1 MAKQEKHSG
10 FRPGW
15 LLLMHQLPSRPAY
28 LRVKVW
34 RTLREAGAIALRHSG
49 YVLPLNDRAVAV
61 MRQTVGEIERG
72 KGKAALCE
80 AKFLDGVSD
89 DDLRDLFNKARD
101 ADYAGLESGLRKIAS
116 ARPGRQGD
124 IRVKLE
130 KAAQRLKIIAEID
143 FFGAN
148 GRGRVESLL
157 SRLEH
162 SFIVRKGP
170 AAAAMEVLKSAE
182 GKVWVTRRNIH
193 VDRIA
198 CAWLI
203 RRFIDPRAQLKFVS
217 DKRYRGLPGELRF
230 DMTGAEFT
238 HEGDNCSFETILN
251 RFSLTDPA
259 LRAIGE
265 IIHDLDLKDGKFH
278 RAETSGIGHIIDG
291 ITLTQRND
299 LDRVGRGASLLDD
312 VYEQFRSRQ

>member
-1 MAKQEKHSG
+1 
-10 FRPGW
+10 
-15 LLLMHQLPSRPAY
+15 
-28 LRVKVW
+28 
-34 RTLREAGAIALRHSG
+34 
-49 YVLPLNDRAVAV
+49 
-61 MRQTVGEIERG
+61 MRQAVGEIERG
-72 KGKAALCE
+72 KGSAALCE

-101 ADYAGLESGLRKIAS
+101 VDYAELESDLRKTGS
-116 ARPGRQGD
+116 SRLRRGGRQGD

-130 KAAQRLKIIAEID
+130 KAAHRLKTIAEID

-162 SFIVRKGP
+162 SFIVHDGP
-170 AAAAMEVLKSAE
+170 AAGDSKLLKSAE
-182 GKVWVTRRNIH
+182 AKMWVTRRDIH

-203 RRFIDPRAQLKFVS
+203 RRFIDPKAQFKFVP
-217 DKRYRGLPGELRF
+217 DKKYRGGPGELRF
-230 DMTGAEFT
+230 DMAGAEFT
-238 HEGDNCSFETILN
+238 HEGDNCSFETILE
-251 RFSLTDPA
+251 RFSLADPA

-265 IIHDLDLKDGKFH
+265 IIHDLDLKDGKFR
-278 RAETSGIGHIIDG
+278 RAETSGIGHILDG
-291 ITLTQRND
+291 IALTQRND
-299 LDRVGRGASLLDD
+299 MDRVARGASLLDD